1 MSKKTEKD
9 WNAVREEQ
17 ANPEPVTS
25 TEKIQAELNAHEGI
39 LNHPSYIEL
48 SEKLTL
54 SEQQAHENWEKSVRA
69 MAELENV
76 RRRAERDV
84 EHAHRYGQER
94 LIKELL
100 PVLDSMEQAL
110 QAAISAN
117 DESMIQGIELTHK
130 LLLDALAK
138 VDVKPI
144 EALGKIF
151 NPNVHEAMVMQ
162 ESEEAANTV
171 ISVFQQ
177 GYLLGERVIR
187 PSRVVVAKAKG

>member
-9 WNAVREEQ
+9 WNLVREEP
-17 ANPEPVTS
+17 AAAEPESS
-25 TEKIQAELNAHEGI
+25 TDKIQAELNAHEGV

-130 LLLDALAK
+130 LMLNALVK

-144 EALGKIF
+144 EALGNTF
-151 NPNVHEAMVMQ
+151 NPNIHEAMVMQ
-162 ESEEAANTV
+162 ESDEPANTV
-171 ISVFQQ
+171 INVFQQ

-187 PSRVVVAKAKG
+187 PSRVVVAKSKS

>member
-9 WNAVREEQ
+9 WNLVREEP
-17 ANPEPVTS
+17 AAAEPENS
-25 TEKIQAELNAHEGI
+25 TDKIQAELNAHEGV

-130 LLLDALAK
+130 LMLNALVK

-144 EALGKIF
+144 EALGNTF
-151 NPNVHEAMVMQ
+151 NPNIHEAMVMQ
-162 ESEEAANTV
+162 ESDEPANTV
-171 ISVFQQ
+171 INVFQQ

-187 PSRVVVAKAKG
+187 PSRVVVAKSKS

>member
-9 WNAVREEQ
+9 WNLVREEPVP
-17 ANPEPVTS
+17 AEPESS
-25 TEKIQAELNAHEGI
+25 TDKIQAELNAHDGV
-39 LNHPSYIEL
+39 LSHPSYIEL

-130 LLLDALAK
+130 LMLNALVK

-144 EALGKIF
+144 EALGNTF
-151 NPNVHEAMVMQ
+151 NPNIHEAMVMQ
-162 ESEEAANTV
+162 ESDEPANTV
-171 ISVFQQ
+171 INVFQQ

-187 PSRVVVAKAKG
+187 PSRVVVAKSKS

>member
-9 WNAVREEQ
+9 WNAVREDEVQTEQ
-17 ANPEPVTS
+17 VTS
-25 TEKIQAELNAHEGI
+25 TDKIQAELNAHEGI

-48 SEKLTL
+48 AEKLTL

-130 LLLDALAK
+130 LMLDALSKA
-138 VDVKPI
+138 DVKSI
-144 EALGKIF
+144 DALGKTF

-162 ESEEAANTV
+162 ESDEPANTV

-187 PSRVVVAKAKG
+187 PARIVVAKSKG

>member
-1 MSKKTEKD
+1 
-9 WNAVREEQ
+9 
-17 ANPEPVTS
+17 
-25 TEKIQAELNAHEGI
+25 
-39 LNHPSYIEL
+39 
-48 SEKLTL
+48 
-54 SEQQAHENWEKSVRA
+54 

-84 EHAHRYGQER
+84 EHAHRFGQER

-130 LLLDALAK
+130 LMLDALAK
-138 VDVKPI
+138 ADVQSI
-144 EALGKIF
+144 DALGKTF

-162 ESEEAANTV
+162 ESDEPANTV

-187 PSRVVVAKAKG
+187 PARVVVAKSKG

>member
-1 MSKKTEKD
+1 MSKKHEKD
-9 WNAVREEQ
+9 WHAVREE
-17 ANPEPVTS
+17 AEEGLDSST
-25 TEKIQAELNAHEGI
+25 TEKIQSELNADQGV

-48 SEKLTL
+48 AEKLTL

-69 MAELENV
+69 LAELENV

-110 QAAISAN
+110 QAAISVK
-117 DESMIQGIELTHK
+117 DQSMIQGIELTHK
-130 LLLDALAK
+130 LMLDALAK

-144 EALGKIF
+144 EALGKVF
-151 NPNVHEAMVMQ
+151 NPNMHEAMVMQ
-162 ESEEAANTV
+162 ESDEPANTV

-177 GYLLGERVIR
+177 GYALAERVIR
-187 PSRVVVAKAKG
+187 PARVVVAKAKA

>member
-1 MSKKTEKD
+1 MSKKNEKD

-25 TEKIQAELNAHEGI
+25 TDKIQAELHAHEGI

-69 MAELENV
+69 LAELENV

-110 QAAISAN
+110 QAALSVN

-151 NPNVHEAMVMQ
+151 NPNMHEAMVMQ
-162 ESEEAANTV
+162 ESDEPSNTI

-177 GYLLGERVIR
+177 GYILGERVIR

>member
-117 DESMIQGIELTHK
+117 DDSMIQGIELTHK

>member
-1 MSKKTEKD
+1 MSEKTEKD
-9 WNAVREEQ
+9 WNVVREEPVAPDP
-17 ANPEPVTS
+17 ANT
-25 TEKIQAELNAHEGI
+25 TDKIQAELNAHDGV
-39 LNHPSYIEL
+39 LSHPSYIEL

-69 MAELENV
+69 VAELENV

-84 EHAHRYGQER
+84 EHAHRFGQER

-130 LLLDALAK
+130 LMLNALVK

-144 EALGKIF
+144 EALGKTF

-162 ESEEAANTV
+162 DSDEPENTV

-187 PSRVVVAKAKG
+187 PARVVVAKSKN